1 MNEHL
6 VLYHLI
12 MKKLVVFWL
21 ISLISLVG
29 YTQQHLQIMS
39 IPIDGSI
46 EDFKQ
51 KLIQKGFI
59 LEPREVRTDIVRHE
73 EFYGVKHGTY
83 SGEPIESIRL
93 MSTPRSNTVFG
104 VVIDL
109 KFDSKSGGELFFNRV
124 KNVAEDKYGVSST
137 PTELVW
143 VDSQPKGVGLR
154 CFYIGHISISYPT
167 GSCNGDNT
175 WYVTICYI
183 DRMNYN
189 IIAINE
195 QMDLKKERDSDI

>member
-1 MNEHL
+1 MN
-6 VLYHLI
+6 
-12 MKKLVVFWL
+12 KLVVFWL

-109 KFDSKSGGELFFNRV
+109 KFDSKSGGELF
-124 KNVAEDKYGVSST
+124 
-137 PTELVW
+137 L
-143 VDSQPKGVGLR
+143 
-154 CFYIGHISISYPT
+154 
-167 GSCNGDNT
+167 
-175 WYVTICYI
+175 
-183 DRMNYN
+183 
-189 IIAINE
+189 IA
-195 QMDLKKERDSDI
+195 LKM